1 MWESQERAMRSAP
14 YARTVEWDLNTSPP
28 MQWHF
33 GPPPEG
39 WGSYLQGVNIPT
51 ARGQVVDAQKFYTQ
65 PTVRF
70 GRGFAGLGAIFALS
84 GSTPG
89 MREVQTQLARLGFLF
104 NEESPQGIDGR
115 WGSRTEMALRHAAN
129 YVGFTG
135 TPSTVTRTGLVPTV
149 EIPDELLTAIRNAPA
164 APPGT
169 TGLVSAETDTG
180 TQPGSSSESSSG
192 LGMGLLFLAA
202 VAAAGYYYGR
212 R

>member
-1 MWESQERAMRSAP
+1 MNRLNKYADMWESQERAMRSAP

-39 WGSYLQGVNIPT
+39 WGSYLSGPSSL
-51 ARGQVVDAQKFYTQ
+51 R
-65 PTVRF
+65 
-70 GRGFAGLGAIFALS
+70 GLGAIFAAS
-84 GSTPG
+84 GATPG
-89 MREVQTQLARLGFLF
+89 LREVQTQLARLGFLF
-104 NEESPQGIDGR
+104 NEEGPQGIDGR
-115 WGSRTEMALRHAAN
+115 WGSRTELALRFAAN

-149 EIPDELLTAIRNAPA
+149 EIPDELVTALRNARPA
-164 APPGT
+164 PAGT
-169 TGLVSAETDTG
+169 TGLVTEEQPSTG
-180 TQPGSSSESSSG
+180 GASEESSG
-192 LGMGLLFLAA
+192 GMGIALVFLAA